1 MSNPYA
7 KYFEQKRVFGML
19 HLKGESIPQVLEC
32 LKKEFDEYVKGGIDG
47 VVVENYYNGCDE
59 IIAALDYLHDQIGS
73 QTLIGV
79 NCLRSES
86 MGLELAAA
94 YKTDFVQLDSVVGH
108 VIPRD
113 DATLTHFFKI
123 WQEKYTGMILGGVRF
138 KKQPL
143 LSENPLSEDLK
154 IAQSRC
160 HAVCVTQAATGEET
174 HLDKIISF
182 REGLKDF
189 PLLISAGAT
198 PTNVKKSFSYINGVI
213 AGSYFKDTYEVSGT
227 VCSEHVREL
236 VRAVKEGEV
245 N

>member
-86 MGLELAAA
+86 MGLELASA

-138 KKQPL
+138 KNNLYYLRIRYQKILKL
-143 LSENPLSEDLK
+143 LN
-154 IAQSRC
+154 
-160 HAVCVTQAATGEET
+160 HAVMRFV
-174 HLDKIISF
+174 L
-182 REGLKDF
+182 LKQ
-189 PLLISAGAT
+189 LQ
-198 PTNVKKSFSYINGVI
+198 VKKLIWIRSSLLEK
-213 AGSYFKDTYEVSGT
+213 A
-227 VCSEHVREL
+227 
-236 VRAVKEGEV
+236 
-245 N
+245 